1 MGKEGGKDRHFTAEF
16 KRNAVQ
22 LVTEKGMPIGLHRR
36 DRDYYTSFLP
46 EIQIDA
52 FLLKALPAPD
62 NLQCKKFDDFGK
74 NYQDRVIGAS

>member
-1 MGKEGGKDRHFTAEF
+1 MGKEGGKYRHFTAEF

-46 EIQIDA
+46 EI
-52 FLLKALPAPD
+52 
-62 NLQCKKFDDFGK
+62 
-74 NYQDRVIGAS
+74 